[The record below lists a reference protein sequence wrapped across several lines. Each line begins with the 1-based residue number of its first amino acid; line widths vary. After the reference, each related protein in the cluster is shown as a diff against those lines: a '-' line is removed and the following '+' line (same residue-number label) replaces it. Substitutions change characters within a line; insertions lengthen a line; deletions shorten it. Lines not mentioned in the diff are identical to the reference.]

1 MGRGMYDG
9 SRRTER
15 PALVRTASAL
25 ATAAVAAAAAFSG
38 VAAASERPADTER
51 EPRSFV
57 TQHVGTFNGSRVA
70 YTATVAETILSNDK
84 GEPTGSVFT
93 IGYVAEEVRDPA
105 DRPVVFIFNG
115 GPGSSSVW
123 LHMGAF
129 GPKRV
134 PLPDDL
140 AAGSSAPYELVENE
154 RTLLDVA
161 DLVFLDPLGTGFSRV
176 LSDEKKREF
185 FSTEGD
191 AEYLAEI
198 INRWVDSHGRE
209 NSPKYI
215 MGESYGT
222 IRAPVLAQKLYESHS
237 ATSVNGLILL
247 GPAVTLGDT
256 ATRPGN
262 ILAYALAL
270 PYMAVTARY
279 HDQVHPEVG
288 FEEFLDEASRFA
300 LTEYLP
306 ALAQG
311 RRVPE
316 SRRAEI
322 AAELERFTGIPADYF
337 LRNELAIKKTVFRF
351 ELLREEGLVL
361 GTNDSRY
368 TAPGTGGLQGDKP
381 VDRSMSAVMPAYVA
395 GLNRHLRDNLNVELP
410 QPYAVFNRGDTPQ
423 WDWGPPGSPFSDFSW
438 AGVLSTLMKGNA
450 DMRLFYGVGYYDPK
464 TTIGATEFTV
474 SRADYPLERVELH
487 GYPAGHMVY
496 TDDESFRQLVSDV
509 REFILRDRGERG
521 E

>member
-1 MGRGMYDG
+1 MYVGDGRP
-9 SRRTER
+9 ER
-15 PALVRTASAL
+15 CAPAGRASAL
-25 ATAAVAAAAAFSG
+25 ATWLVSVAMAFSG
-38 VAAASERPADTER
+38 IATASGQPADPER
-51 EPRSFV
+51 APRSFF
-57 TQHVGTFNGSRVA
+57 TQHVGTFNSTRVA

-93 IGYVAEEVRDPA
+93 IGYVADEVRDPA
-105 DRPVVFIFNG
+105 NRPVMFIFNG

-140 AAGSSAPYELVENE
+140 AAGSSAPYEFVDNE

-176 LSDEKKREF
+176 LSDEKKAEF

-191 AEYLAEI
+191 AEYLAEV
-198 INRWVDSHGRE
+198 INRWIHAHGRE

-215 MGESYGT
+215 LGESYGT

-237 ATSVNGLILL
+237 ATTVNGLILI

-270 PYMAVTARY
+270 PYMAATARY
-279 HDQVHPEVG
+279 HGQVDPDLG
-288 FEEFLDEASRFA
+288 FEEFLDEAHRFA

-311 RRVPE
+311 RKLPE
-316 SRRAEI
+316 SQRAEI
-322 AAELERFTGIPADYF
+322 ADKLERFTGLSAAYF
-337 LRNELAIKKTVFRF
+337 LRNELAIKKTEFRF
-351 ELLREEGLVL
+351 ELLREAGRVL
-361 GTNDSRY
+361 GTDDSRY
-368 TAPGTGGLQGDKP
+368 TAPAPGGLQGDTP
-381 VDRSMSAVMPAYVA
+381 VDPSRHAVTSAYVA
-395 GLNRHLRDNLNVELP
+395 GLNRHLRDNLRVELP
-410 QPYAVFNRGDTPQ
+410 QTYAVFADLSQ
-423 WDWGPPGSPFSDFSW
+423 WDWGPPGSPFSNYSW
-438 AGVLSTLMKGNA
+438 AGVLSALMKGNP

-464 TTIGATEFTV
+464 TTIGATEFTIA
-474 SRADYPLERVELH
+474 RADYPLERVELH

-509 REFILRDRGERG
+509 REFIQPNGRRKGE
-521 E
+521 